1 MTRLPLV
8 LALVAVSAHSAAAND
23 LDGTWLRDD
32 GNARVRIGEP
42 EQTSWGTDCLGD
54 LCFSRIYQSTETYH
68 TAVTQTYRHSIKA
81 DVPIG
86 IEFFGYDSGAINVN
100 SVKSVHIG
108 DSIINRAGATSIT
121 STQGSIQQLSPSA
134 IAYTSA
140 LKRAQRT
147 LDLMLEEMGQTGL
160 PVVKDQALNE
170 RDYGDLSGLNKDDA
184 RKKWGEEQVHIWRR
198 SYDVAPPGGESLK
211 DTLART
217 LPYYVTDILPRVLRG
232 ERVLIAAHGNSL
244 RALVMVLE
252 RLSPEQILKRE
263 IGTGVP
269 IIYRLGADA
278 LVTSKLDLA
287 A

>member
-1 MTRLPLV
+1 M
-8 LALVAVSAHSAAAND
+8 
-23 LDGTWLRDD
+23 
-32 GNARVRIGEP
+32 EP
-42 EQTSWGTDCLGD
+42 EEPVHRLA
-54 LCFSRIYQSTETYH
+54 RRRPTEQGVKE
-68 TAVTQTYRHSIKA
+68 AREAGRKLKA
-81 DVPIG
+81 QGLMFDV
-86 IEFFGYDSGAINVN
+86 
-100 SVKSVHIG
+100 
-108 DSIINRAGATSIT
+108 
-121 STQGSIQQLSPSA
+121 
-134 IAYTSA
+134 AYTSV
-140 LKRAQRT
+140 LKRAQCT

-160 PVVKDQALNE
+160 PIVKDQALNE

-184 RKKWGEEQVHIWRR
+184 RKKWGDEQVLIWRR
-198 SYDVAPPGGESLK
+198 SYDIAPPGGESLK

-232 ERVLIAAHGNSL
+232 ECVLVAAHGNSL

-252 RLSPEQILKRE
+252 KLSPEQIVKRE